1 MKKCFK
7 CGVEKPLSEYYQHRQ
22 MGDGH
27 LNKCKSCTRADVAN
41 NYSKK
46 VVDEEWVCKER
57 TRGRNKYRRLYTGTG
72 KADMDRMQR
81 WVKKYPEKRAA
92 AITAYVNVDTP
103 VGLERHHWSY
113 AEKDWLDVIFLTKKD
128 HMKAHRFIAYDQ
140 DHKMYRRRDTD
151 ELLNTKQGHEQF
163 IKHCIENEDD

>member
-1 MKKCFK
+1 MKECFK
-7 CGVEKPLSEYYQHRQ
+7 CGQLKPLSEYYKHKQ

-27 LNKCKSCTRADVAN
+27 LNKCKSCARKDTVSDYNRKSTDVLWL
-41 NYSKK
+41 
-46 VVDEEWVCKER
+46 EKER

-81 WVKKYPEKRAA
+81 WVNKYPEKRAA

-128 HMKAHRFIAYDQ
+128 HMKAHRFFAYDQ
-140 DHKMYRRRDTD
+140 NHNLGQNGGY
-151 ELLNTKQGHEQF
+151 
-163 IKHCIENEDD
+163 